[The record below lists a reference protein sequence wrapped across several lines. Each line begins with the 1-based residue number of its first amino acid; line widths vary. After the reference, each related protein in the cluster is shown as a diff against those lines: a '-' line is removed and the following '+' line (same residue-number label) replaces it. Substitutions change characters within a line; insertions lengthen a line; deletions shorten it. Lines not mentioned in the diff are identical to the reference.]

1 MVTDAENAEA
11 PSGVR
16 LLGAGLSSARLYRA
30 VVRIL
35 EANELCSMASVS
47 DGGQV
52 HINTAFFCFGDEL
65 DLYFLS
71 EPASVHGRNIS
82 RSPHLA
88 IAVFDSRQ
96 RWGAAHKGLQLF
108 GSCAP
113 AIGATEET
121 AQELYSVRFPYREF
135 LKSLSREQREAYS
148 LRFYGFTA
156 ATVKILDEDEFG
168 EAVFVTAEIAR

>member
-1 MVTDAENAEA
+1 VVTDAENVEV

-16 LLGAGLSSARLYRA
+16 LLGAGFSGPRLYRA

-47 DGGQV
+47 DGGPV

-82 RSPHLA
+82 RSPQLA

-108 GSCAP
+108 GSCAL
-113 AIGATEET
+113 ATGAAEER
-121 AQELYSVRFPYREF
+121 ARELYSLRFLYREF
-135 LKSLSREQREAYS
+135 LESLSREKREAYS

-168 EAVFVTAEIAR
+168 EAVFVTAKIAR